1 MLSTKKNLLSFCA
14 VIAFVILALASK
26 VNQIHYGAFNY
37 SNRVED
43 RTENKNYLVKN
54 DGTKIYGESIS
65 WKTGLLVKDQI
76 KIDDQKFKISEI
88 LGYRN
93 GDTYYGRLGKEYIK
107 RIVHGKVNVYVQ
119 FTDVTTTS
127 TDRNGFTRTRS
138 YTRTDQYAQ
147 RGDDSK
153 MTPLADQKDIK
164 AMVSDCP
171 IAFQMADIKNSA
183 MRKAIKKDP
192 NYLNKIFDIYNNDC
206 QEIK

>member
-1 MLSTKKNLLSFCA
+1 MLSTKKNLFSFCA

-93 GDTYYGRLGKEYIK
+93 GDTFIHLAILRAISTCASS
-107 RIVHGKVNVYVQ
+107 RKVSVALSRA
-119 FTDVTTTS
+119 T
-127 TDRNGFTRTRS
+127 
-138 YTRTDQYAQ
+138 
-147 RGDDSK
+147 
-153 MTPLADQKDIK
+153 
-164 AMVSDCP
+164 
-171 IAFQMADIKNSA
+171 
-183 MRKAIKKDP
+183 
-192 NYLNKIFDIYNNDC
+192 
-206 QEIK
+206 